1 MTVKEDG
8 PHDNFFLAL
17 FEFLKFK
24 YISVKILEFKFK
36 SFFYKIIYK

>member
-1 MTVKEDG
+1 MTMKEDG

-24 YISVKILEFKFK
+24 YKSVNRL
-36 SFFYKIIYK
+36 